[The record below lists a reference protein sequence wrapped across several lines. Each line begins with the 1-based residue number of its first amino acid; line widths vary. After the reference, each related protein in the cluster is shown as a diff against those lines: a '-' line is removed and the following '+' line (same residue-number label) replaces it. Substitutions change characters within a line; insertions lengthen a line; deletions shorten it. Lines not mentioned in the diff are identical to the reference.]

1 MKKIYIHT
9 DMEGCSGIDRGEMV
23 PTGGP
28 DYRFCVERLMA
39 DLNAAID
46 GAFLGGADHVT
57 VLDSHGGGGNFDVSL
72 LDKRAEHDL
81 KLNKKW
87 WGILDESYW
96 GCLYIGAHAMAGTLN
111 GFLDHTQSSE
121 SIYNYY
127 ANGRKMGELG
137 QWAMCAGHFG
147 VPMLMVSGDQCGVNE
162 AAQFFSG
169 VETAAVKVGLS
180 RMRAAALPLQEAED
194 LIRAAAKKAVEKT
207 ERPAPF
213 KPMLPMEVKIEFTR
227 SDHCDRSCVKT
238 GVERLDARTARRIV
252 DCCLNYW
259 L

>member
-23 PTGGP
+23 PNASP
-28 DYRFCVERLMA
+28 DHRYCIERLMA
-39 DLNAAID
+39 DLNAAVD

-57 VLDSHGGGGNFDVSL
+57 VLDSHGGGGNFDLSL
-72 LDKRAEHDL
+72 LDPRAENDT
-81 KLNKKW
+81 KENKKW

-96 GCLYIGAHAMAGTLN
+96 GSFFIGAHAMAGTLH

-121 SIYNYY
+121 AIYNYY
-127 ANGRKMGELG
+127 VNGRKMGELG
-137 QWAMCAGHFG
+137 QWAMVAGNFN

-180 RMRAAALPLQEAED
+180 RMRAALLPLAEAEG
-194 LIRAAAKKAVEKT
+194 LIRNAAKRAVEKA
-207 ERPAPF
+207 ERPLPF
-213 KPMLPMEVKIEFTR
+213 KPLLPMEVKIEFTR
-227 SDHCDRSCVKT
+227 ADHCDYHSGKA
-238 GVERLDARTARRIV
+238 GMERINARTARKIAAGYL
-252 DCCLNYW
+252 DFW